1 MREAIAQLERR
12 QSELQAELKK
22 ARDQEKRIEQL
33 NRENVVDSD
42 VLASISPKIEELKQ
56 AVIKLEKEILQA
68 GGAQYKQKKEDLERA
83 TERCSEVEKSI
94 TRIRACLSSTQSNLL
109 RFDSEI
115 DQKKQEKTKLEAS
128 NNKIKQQIENNTQIG
143 QNLVLQIG
151 EIEDKKQKSR
161 EALKSSE

>member
-1 MREAIAQLERR
+1 M
-12 QSELQAELKK
+12 
-22 ARDQEKRIEQL
+22 
-33 NRENVVDSD
+33 
-42 VLASISPKIEELKQ
+42 
-56 AVIKLEKEILQA
+56 
-68 GGAQYKQKKEDLERA
+68 
-83 TERCSEVEKSI
+83 EKSI

-151 EIEDKKQKSR
+151 EIEDKK
-161 EALKSSE
+161 